1 MKVFLDTVGCRL
13 NQAEIESMA
22 RQFRS
27 SGHTI
32 VPESGQA
39 DLVIV
44 NTCTVTS
51 EAASDSRGKIRQAAR
66 AGASKIV
73 LTGCWATLE
82 PQAAS
87 ALPNV
92 QGVVMN
98 NRKEYL
104 VHDIL
109 DLPAN
114 SFAQEFQPREPLPG
128 LRLRT
133 RAFIKAQDGCN
144 CSCSFCITSVAR
156 GKGRSR
162 PLNDILVDT
171 SNALLGGTKEIV
183 LTGVHLGSWGQ
194 DFDLHLSDLIKTILN
209 TTDVPR
215 LRLSSLEPWDLDME
229 FFSLWQNPRLCRH
242 LHLPLQ
248 SGCET
253 TLERMNRKTTPG
265 LYRNLLTNLRASF
278 PHVAITTDII
288 AGFPGETEEE
298 FDETINF
305 IREMNF
311 AGGHVFSYSAR
322 PGTTAAQMSGQIPL
336 ALRKIR
342 NAALRAVLQEST
354 QVYRKKFL
362 GKILPVLWEST
373 KHCEAGGWQLKGLT
387 GNYLRVTAFSPEA
400 RWNKIDHVCLTALV
414 EDGMEGEIVHE

>member
-22 RQFRS
+22 WQFRS
-27 SGHTI
+27 YGHTV
-32 VPESGQA
+32 VPEPGQA

-51 EAASDSRGKIRQAAR
+51 KAASDSRGKSRQAAR

-87 ALPNV
+87 TLPNV

-98 NRKEYL
+98 NGKEYL
-104 VHDIL
+104 VRDIL

-114 SFAQEFQPREPLPG
+114 SSAQEFHPREPLPG

-133 RAFIKAQDGCN
+133 RAFIKAQDGCDYR
-144 CSCSFCITSVAR
+144 CSFCITSVAR
-156 GKGRSR
+156 GKGHSR
-162 PLNDILVDT
+162 PLNDILFDI

-194 DFDLHLSDLIKTILN
+194 DFNLHLSDLIKTILN

-229 FFSLWQNPRLCRH
+229 FFSLWQDQRLCRH

-248 SGCET
+248 SGCEA
-253 TLERMNRKTTPG
+253 TLKRMNRKTTPG
-265 LYRNLLTNLRASF
+265 LYRKLLANLRSSI
-278 PHVAITTDII
+278 PEVAITTDII

-342 NAALRAVLQEST
+342 NAALRAILQESA
-354 QVYRKKFL
+354 QIYRKIFL

-373 KHCEAGGWQLKGLT
+373 KHCEAGRWQLRGLT
-387 GNYLRVTAFSPEA
+387 DNYLRLTTISPEE
-400 RWNKIDHVCLTALV
+400 RWNKIDRVCLTALA
-414 EDGMEGEIVHE
+414 EDGVEGEIVYE

>member
-1 MKVFLDTVGCRL
+1 
-13 NQAEIESMA
+13 
-22 RQFRS
+22 
-27 SGHTI
+27 
-32 VPESGQA
+32 
-39 DLVIV
+39 
-44 NTCTVTS
+44 
-51 EAASDSRGKIRQAAR
+51 
-66 AGASKIV
+66 
-73 LTGCWATLE
+73 
-82 PQAAS
+82 
-87 ALPNV
+87 
-92 QGVVMN
+92 
-98 NRKEYL
+98 
-104 VHDIL
+104 
-109 DLPAN
+109 
-114 SFAQEFQPREPLPG
+114 

-133 RAFIKAQDGCN
+133 RTFIKAQDGCD
-144 CSCSFCITSVAR
+144 CRCSFCITSVAR

-162 PLNDILVDT
+162 PLNDILVDI

-183 LTGVHLGSWGQ
+183 LTGVHLGSWGL

-242 LHLPLQ
+242 FHLPLQ
-248 SGCET
+248 SGCEA
-253 TLERMNRKTTPG
+253 TLKRMNRKTTPG
-265 LYRNLLTNLRASF
+265 LYRILLTNLRASI
-278 PHVAITTDII
+278 PQVAITTDII
-288 AGFPGETEEE
+288 AGFPAETEEE

-342 NAALRAVLQEST
+342 NAALRAVLQESA
-354 QVYRKKFL
+354 QVYRKNFL
-362 GKILPVLWEST
+362 GKTLPVLWEST
-373 KHCEAGGWQLKGLT
+373 THCEAGGWQLKGLT

-400 RWNKIDHVCLTALV
+400 RWNKMDHVCLTALV